1 MKILL
6 PIYLNINK
14 RGITIIEILIAS
26 FILAGSSV
34 SIYTVFRTATTV
46 YSKAQRQLEMAQ
58 NARII
63 LEEITRELDCAIFN
77 QGTGI
82 SFNGYETGSGIK
94 SGSTRDEIHF
104 VSPISN
110 SGNWDLCEVGY
121 WVRGADNTL
130 MRSFEINPDFNFTN
144 NSSSELGYNVTD
156 LQFFHYYRDS
166 GLNWIRSQNANWNSN
181 QDIVSN
187 YDANGIQRNPDG
199 LPDMVEVR
207 LTVRDDSSREQPKEF
222 STFIYLKNSN

>member
-1 MKILL
+1 MF
-6 PIYLNINK
+6 PGTDN
-14 RGITIIEILIAS
+14 RGLSLIEIIIAT
-26 FILAGSSV
+26 FILAISSV

-46 YSKAQRQLEMAQ
+46 YSKAQRQLEMVQ

-63 LEEITRELDCAIFN
+63 LEQITRELECAVFN

-82 SFNGYETGSGIK
+82 SLYGYETGSGIK

-104 VSPISN
+104 VSPIPN
-110 SGNWDLCEVGY
+110 SGDWDLCEVGY
-121 WVRGADNTL
+121 WVRGLDNTL
-130 MRSFEINPDFNFTN
+130 MRCFETNPDFNFTN
-144 NSSSELGYNVTD
+144 NTSSELGYNVTD
-156 LQFFHYYRDS
+156 LQFFSYYRDS
-166 GLNWIRSQNANWNSN
+166 SLNWIRSQNANWNSS

-222 STFIYLKNSN
+222 STFIYIKNNN

>member
-1 MKILL
+1 M
-6 PIYLNINK
+6 
-14 RGITIIEILIAS
+14 EILIAS
-26 FILAGSSV
+26 FILAISSI
-34 SIYTVFRTATTV
+34 SIYTIFRTATTT

-63 LEEITRELDCAIFN
+63 LEQITRELQGAMFN
-77 QGTGI
+77 QSAGI
-82 SFNGYETGSGIK
+82 SFVGYETGSGIK

-104 VSPISN
+104 VSPIPN
-110 SGNWDLCEVGY
+110 SGDWDLCEAGY
-121 WVRGADNTL
+121 WVRGLDSTL
-130 MRSFEINPDFNFTN
+130 MRCFETNPDFNFLN

-156 LQFFHYYRDS
+156 LQFFYYYRNS
-166 GLNWIRSQNANWNSN
+166 GLNWVRSQNANWNSN

-207 LTVRDDSSREQPKEF
+207 LIVRDDFSREQPKDF
-222 STFIYLKNSN
+222 FTFIYLRNSN